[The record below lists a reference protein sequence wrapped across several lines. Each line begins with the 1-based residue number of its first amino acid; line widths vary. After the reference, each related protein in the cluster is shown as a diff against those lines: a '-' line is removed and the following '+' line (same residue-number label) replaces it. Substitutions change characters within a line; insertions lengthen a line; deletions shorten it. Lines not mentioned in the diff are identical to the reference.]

1 MSLRLSEENSSA
13 KSSMESNMEELEDL
27 RKSIHDLAEKLK
39 YQDMLRKRLV
49 SDISHEIRSPLNVL
63 QNNLEAMI
71 DGVFPITTERLI
83 SLNGEVVRFGRLID
97 NLNVLK
103 EFESES
109 IKINIESIPLDGLIT
124 DICKD
129 FYMVA
134 EKKNITIE
142 HFIDPDGNYL
152 VTGDK
157 DKLKQVFI
165 NLLSNALK
173 FTEPD
178 GRVLIYIYANDHS
191 VTVELKDNGMGI
203 KKEDIPFIFERLYRG
218 DKSRNQIEGTGIG
231 LTIVMKILQLHHAKI
246 DVDSEEGVGTTFKIY
261 FRKDTHN

>member
-1 MSLRLSEENSSA
+1 MSLKLSKENFGV
-13 KSSMESNMEELEDL
+13 KSSTESNMDELEEL
-27 RKSIHDLAEKLK
+27 RKSIHVLAEKLK

-49 SDISHEIRSPLNVL
+49 SDISHEIRSPLNLL
-63 QNNLEAMI
+63 QHNLEAMI
-71 DGVFPITTERLI
+71 DGIFPITTKRLI
-83 SLNGEVVRFGRLID
+83 SLNEEVVRFGRVID

-109 IKINIESIPLDGLIT
+109 IKLNNESIALDELIT

-129 FYMVA
+129 FFLVA

-142 HFIDPDGNYL
+142 HFIEPNGNYL

-173 FTEPD
+173 FTESD
-178 GRVLIYIYANDHS
+178 GRVLINIYAKDYI

-203 KKEDIPFIFERLYRG
+203 RKEDIPFIFERLYRG

-231 LTIVMKILQLHHAKI
+231 LTIVKKILQLHHAKI
-246 DVDSEEGVGTTFKIY
+246 DVDSEEGVGTTFKIC
-261 FRKDTHN
+261 FKNNAHN